1 MPLLSNYT
9 GPGADSPLP
18 GGGPAGGIHHR
29 PGWSTILAV
38 TRECHVN
45 GPTPGE
51 MIAVAASRN
60 AGGRV
65 STRALPAKVRAVHDL
80 FIEGQVDADYL
91 DSTPVRR
98 VIAESWQRSLATGVD
113 PDLGARA
120 AAAAAALTEL
130 RNTHPLAPT
139 LPLIRRLLVDDAV
152 DAGVVVAIT
161 AADGTLLWVEGDAGV
176 RRKAEAMNFVPGSDW
191 SERSAGTNAP
201 GTALAL
207 DRELQIQGTEHFSR
221 IMHSWSCS
229 AVPVH
234 DPATGVL
241 LGAIDLTGGSAVA
254 TPQTLALVRATAV
267 AVENQLALLRLTG
280 PATPAAPEGARLT
293 VLGADRPRWQTT
305 DGAGRSQSS
314 GLTGRHADI
323 LVLLLRHPEGLSA
336 DHLAMLLDDKDLDV
350 VTVRAEV
357 SRLRRVI
364 GSTYIESRPYR
375 LLAPVASDM
384 GDVFDALQAGNLSA
398 ALDAYSGA
406 LLPQS
411 VSPAIARLRTELS
424 ASLREAVLAAGDLRL
439 LRRWLSLPDGR
450 DDRQGW
456 RVLHDHAEADP
467 VARAQARGHLAG
479 IDSELG

>member
-1 MPLLSNYT
+1 M
-9 GPGADSPLP
+9 
-18 GGGPAGGIHHR
+18 
-29 PGWSTILAV
+29 
-38 TRECHVN
+38 
-45 GPTPGE
+45 
-51 MIAVAASRN
+51 AASRN

-120 AAAAAALTEL
+120 AAAAAALIEL

-280 PATPAAPEGARLT
+280 PAAPAAPEGARLT